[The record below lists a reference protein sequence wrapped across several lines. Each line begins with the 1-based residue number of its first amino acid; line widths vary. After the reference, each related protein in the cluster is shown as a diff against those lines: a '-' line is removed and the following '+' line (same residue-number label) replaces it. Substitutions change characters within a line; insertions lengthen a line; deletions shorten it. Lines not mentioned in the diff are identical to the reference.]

1 MILGY
6 FGKTP
11 ASPDPELVKLASE
24 KMELEPTQNNPVD
37 MNDSDPKKGVEA
49 AKNLLS
55 KNDID
60 LTDENIFIAA
70 ACKQK
75 GIDFLLGKVEVNGVR
90 KHSLM
95 PKEAKAGGDGNYAV
109 TIDSKTYNIDIK
121 GDNAFVD
128 GTSYNISINE
138 AEGSESS
145 SNTENSGEG
154 SDIVSPMNAKV
165 ISVNVNI
172 GDSVSEG
179 TVIFIVEAMKMEVE
193 VKAASSGKITS
204 IDTKA
209 GDQVSSGDKMATI
222 N

>member
-1 MILGY
+1 
-6 FGKTP
+6 
-11 ASPDPELVKLASE
+11 
-24 KMELEPTQNNPVD
+24 
-37 MNDSDPKKGVEA
+37 
-49 AKNLLS
+49 
-55 KNDID
+55 
-60 LTDENIFIAA
+60 
-70 ACKQK
+70 
-75 GIDFLLGKVEVNGVR
+75 
-90 KHSLM
+90 M

>member
-109 TIDSKTYNIDIK
+109 TIDNKTYNVDIK

-138 AEGSESS
+138 TEGSESS

-172 GDSVSEG
+172 GDSVSEW
-179 TVIFIVEAMKMEVE
+179 TVNFIVEAIKM
-193 VKAASSGKITS
+193 
-204 IDTKA
+204 
-209 GDQVSSGDKMATI
+209 
-222 N
+222 

>member
-1 MILGY
+1 
-6 FGKTP
+6 
-11 ASPDPELVKLASE
+11 
-24 KMELEPTQNNPVD
+24 
-37 MNDSDPKKGVEA
+37 
-49 AKNLLS
+49 
-55 KNDID
+55 
-60 LTDENIFIAA
+60 
-70 ACKQK
+70 
-75 GIDFLLGKVEVNGVR
+75 
-90 KHSLM
+90 M

-109 TIDSKTYNIDIK
+109 TIDNKTYNVDIK

-138 AEGSESS
+138 TEGSESS